1 MGENAPAIIRRAIPL
16 RETVRV
22 IFPPLL
28 RFAKPL
34 GLLHKKQRG
43 KQNGGGKKGFVS
55 PMAQNNNSDSTQRTA
70 GDLSRPL
77 KNKRLRLSA
86 LNKSRRVH
94 CEFIVQSPALTSIF
108 ETAKA
113 IAARRAPVI
122 ITGETGVGK
131 EMVARQ
137 IHYAGDRADR
147 VFVPV
152 DCATLTGQLFESQL
166 FGHVRGAFTGAV
178 DNTLGFFRAADG
190 GTIFLDEVSEIPFE
204 LQAKLLRVLQESSV
218 TPLGST
224 KSYPTDV
231 RVVSATSRNLHE
243 MVKEGTF
250 RADLYYRLN
259 VVNLEIPPLRRR
271 KADILPLAE
280 YFLTNQAAFY
290 GEPPKVLSPDTK
302 KLLFNYAWPGNVREL
317 ANAMERAYIL
327 TPGRQ
332 IQPAAMPFEI
342 IIVDSPSY
350 PEHELPTLDEVKRRI
365 ITRTLEFTK
374 GRKLAAARILGVER
388 RRLNRLIDKLNIPL
402 SQIKKN
408 ADT

>member
-1 MGENAPAIIRRAIPL
+1 
-16 RETVRV
+16 
-22 IFPPLL
+22 
-28 RFAKPL
+28 
-34 GLLHKKQRG
+34 
-43 KQNGGGKKGFVS
+43 
-55 PMAQNNNSDSTQRTA
+55 MAQNKSDSTQRIA

-77 KNKRLRLSA
+77 TNKRLWSSA
-86 LNKSRRVH
+86 FNRSRRVQD
-94 CEFIVQSPALTSIF
+94 EFVVQSPALTSIL
-108 ETAKA
+108 ETVKV
-113 IAARRAPVI
+113 IAARRSPII

-190 GTIFLDEVSEIPFE
+190 GTIFLDEISEIPFE

-224 KSYPTDV
+224 KFYPIDV
-231 RVVSATSRNLHE
+231 RVLCATSRNLHD
-243 MVKEGTF
+243 MVEEGTF

-290 GEPPKVLSPDTK
+290 GEPPKVLSPTAK
-302 KLLFNYAWPGNVREL
+302 NLLINYAWPGNVREL

-332 IQPAAMPFEI
+332 IQPAALPFEI

-350 PEHELPTLDEVKRRI
+350 PKHELPTLDEVKRKI

-408 ADT
+408 ADS

>member
-1 MGENAPAIIRRAIPL
+1 
-16 RETVRV
+16 
-22 IFPPLL
+22 
-28 RFAKPL
+28 
-34 GLLHKKQRG
+34 
-43 KQNGGGKKGFVS
+43 
-55 PMAQNNNSDSTQRTA
+55 MAQNNNSDSTQRIA
-70 GDLSRPL
+70 GGLSKSLR
-77 KNKRLRLSA
+77 NKRLWSSTFNKTRRLHA
-86 LNKSRRVH
+86 DFV
-94 CEFIVQSPALTSIF
+94 VQSPALTSIL
-108 ETAKA
+108 EIVKA
-113 IAARRAPVI
+113 IAARKSPVV

-137 IHYAGDRADR
+137 LHYAGDRADR

-166 FGHVRGAFTGAV
+166 FGHVRGAFTGAI

-190 GTIFLDEVSEIPFE
+190 GTIFLDEISEIPLE

-224 KSYPTDV
+224 KSHPIDI
-231 RVVSATSRNLHE
+231 RVICATCRNLHE
-243 MVKEGTF
+243 MVKERTF
-250 RADLYYRLN
+250 RTDLYYRLN

-280 YFLTNQAAFY
+280 YFLANQAAFY
-290 GEPPKVLSPDTK
+290 GEPPKVISPIAK
-302 KLLFNYAWPGNVREL
+302 KLLTNYAWPGNVREL
-317 ANAMERAYIL
+317 ANAIERAYIL

-332 IQPAAMPFEI
+332 IQPVALPFEI
-342 IIVDSPSY
+342 IIADSPSY

-365 ITRTLEFTK
+365 ITQTLEFTK

-402 SQIKKN
+402 SQIKGVPQTRKSAFGGPKKN
-408 ADT
+408 AGS